1 MILVD
6 IYTAGT
12 ETKHDFWLEEQACIA
27 DLTEEIGAML
37 SRQES
42 SQEENMGDFV
52 LCSYEKQQILPADRT
67 LAECGIT
74 NGSRLL
80 FL

>member
-6 IYTAGT
+6 IYIAGT
-12 ETKHDFWLEEQACIA
+12 ETKHDFWLDKHALIDEA
-27 DLTEEIGAML
+27 TEEIGAML
-37 SRQES
+37 SGG
-42 SQEENMGDFV
+42 EEKRGDFL
-52 LCSYEKQQILPADRT
+52 LCSYERQQILPGGST
-67 LAECGIT
+67 LSECGIT